1 MPHLPREPL
10 YQMKSLI
17 ISITLFLSLTSYG
30 QLDKSLS
37 LIATG
42 NFDFKTKG
50 LALNDAGFGIGLD
63 ASFFSKH
70 KFQLLLET
78 SADRFIGDK
87 DFVTADEGREN
98 KSPAIYSIKAGPQF
112 FISKNIALS
121 ATFGPAWH
129 SIQAVGFTRDYG
141 FKFGATGFLGDKRR
155 LVTKIFM
162 VYIPKE
168 NLNIRYFGLA
178 LGYRFF

>member
-1 MPHLPREPL
+1 
-10 YQMKSLI
+10 MKLLI
-17 ISITLFLSLTSYG
+17 AIVICFFTKTSYG
-30 QLDKSLS
+30 QFDKSFS
-37 LIATG
+37 LMATG

-63 ASFFSKH
+63 GSLFSKH
-70 KFQLLLET
+70 KLQLLLET
-78 SADRFIGDK
+78 STDRFIGDK
-87 DFVTADEGREN
+87 QFILADEGREN
-98 KSPAIYSIKAGPQF
+98 KSPAIYSIKVGPQF

-121 ATFGPAWH
+121 TTFGPAWH
-129 SIQAVGFTRDYG
+129 SIQAIGFTRDYG

-162 VYIPKE
+162 VYIPKD

>member
-1 MPHLPREPL
+1 
-10 YQMKSLI
+10 MKPLI
-17 ISITLFLSLTSYG
+17 ITITCFLSATSYG
-30 QLDKSLS
+30 QFDNSLTLMAS
-37 LIATG
+37 G

-50 LALNDAGFGIGLD
+50 LALNDAGFGIGFD
-63 ASFFSKH
+63 VSFFSKR
-70 KFQLLLET
+70 KLQLLLET
-78 SADRFIGDK
+78 NTDWFIGDK
-87 DFVTADEGREN
+87 LLQIDSEGRHLTSAN
-98 KSPAIYSIKAGPQF
+98 IYSIKAGPQF

-121 ATFGPAWH
+121 TTFGPAWH
-129 SIQAVGFTRDYG
+129 SIKAIGFTRDYG

-162 VYIPKE
+162 VYIPND